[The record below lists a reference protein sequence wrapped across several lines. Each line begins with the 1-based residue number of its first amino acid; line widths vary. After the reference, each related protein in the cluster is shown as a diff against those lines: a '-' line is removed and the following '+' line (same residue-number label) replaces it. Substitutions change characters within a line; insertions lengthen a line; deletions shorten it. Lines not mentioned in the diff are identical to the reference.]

1 MPLFNKVTGIQRLQ
15 KVTLTQVFL
24 CEINEIFKNTCF
36 EVHLRTVASDNNP
49 VNVRLLANSILFCYL
64 KPIDILKC
72 YKEGITLL
80 KDFS

>member
-15 KVTLTQVFL
+15 KVTITQVFL

-49 VNVRLLANSILFCYL
+49 VNVRLLANSILE
-64 KPIDILKC
+64 IILLFKTNR
-72 YKEGITLL
+72 YFEMLQGRYYFT
-80 KDFS
+80 

>member
-49 VNVRLLANSILFCYL
+49 VNIRLLANSILE
-64 KPIDILKC
+64 IILLFKTNR
-72 YKEGITLL
+72 YFEMLQGRYYFT
-80 KDFS
+80 

>member
-1 MPLFNKVTGIQRLQ
+1 MVPLFNKVTGIQRLQ

-49 VNVRLLANSILFCYL
+49 VNIRLLANSILE
-64 KPIDILKC
+64 IILLFKTNR
-72 YKEGITLL
+72 YFEMLQGRYYFT
-80 KDFS
+80 

>member
-15 KVTLTQVFL
+15 KVALTQVFL

-49 VNVRLLANSILFCYL
+49 VNVRLLANSILE
-64 KPIDILKC
+64 IILLFKTNR
-72 YKEGITLL
+72 YFEMLQGRYYFT
-80 KDFS
+80 

>member
-15 KVTLTQVFL
+15 KVTITQVFP

-49 VNVRLLANSILFCYL
+49 VNVRLLANSILE
-64 KPIDILKC
+64 IILLFKINR
-72 YKEGITLL
+72 YFEMLQGRYYFT
-80 KDFS
+80 

>member
-24 CEINEIFKNTCF
+24 YEINEIFKNTCF

-49 VNVRLLANSILFCYL
+49 VNVRLLANSILE
-64 KPIDILKC
+64 IILLFKTNR
-72 YKEGITLL
+72 YFEMLQGRYYFT
-80 KDFS
+80 

>member
-15 KVTLTQVFL
+15 KVTITQVFL

-49 VNVRLLANSILFCYL
+49 VNVRLLANSILE
-64 KPIDILKC
+64 IILLFKINR
-72 YKEGITLL
+72 YFEMLQGRYYFT
-80 KDFS
+80 

>member
-24 CEINEIFKNTCF
+24 CEINEIFNNTCF

-49 VNVRLLANSILFCYL
+49 VNVRLLANSILE
-64 KPIDILKC
+64 IILLFKTNR
-72 YKEGITLL
+72 YFEMLQGRYYFT
-80 KDFS
+80 

>member
-49 VNVRLLANSILFCYL
+49 ANVRLLANSILE
-64 KPIDILKC
+64 IILLFKTNR
-72 YKEGITLL
+72 YFEMLQGRYYFT
-80 KDFS
+80 

>member
-49 VNVRLLANSILFCYL
+49 VNVRLLANWILE
-64 KPIDILKC
+64 IILLFKTNR
-72 YKEGITLL
+72 YFEMLQGRYYFT
-80 KDFS
+80 

>member
-49 VNVRLLANSILFCYL
+49 VNVRLLANSILE
-64 KPIDILKC
+64 IILLFKTNR
-72 YKEGITLL
+72 YFEMLQGRYYFT
-80 KDFS
+80 

>member
-15 KVTLTQVFL
+15 KVPLTQVFL

-49 VNVRLLANSILFCYL
+49 VNVRLLANSILE
-64 KPIDILKC
+64 IILLFKTNR
-72 YKEGITLL
+72 YFEMLQGRYYFT
-80 KDFS
+80 